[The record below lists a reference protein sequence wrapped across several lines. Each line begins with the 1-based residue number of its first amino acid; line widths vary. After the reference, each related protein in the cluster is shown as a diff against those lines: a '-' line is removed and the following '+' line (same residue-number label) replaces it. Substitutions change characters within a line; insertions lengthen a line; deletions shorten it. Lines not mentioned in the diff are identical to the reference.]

1 MRASAK
7 NSHYHTQFIFLPKMI
22 IYNITIK
29 VDASIADKWL
39 TWMKEEHITDMMSTG
54 LFSDYRL
61 CRLMEQDESDGVTFV
76 VQYHSDSIENY
87 QSYVSEHAARM
98 RKKSEDKFGNKFA
111 AFRTVMEMI
120 N

>member
-1 MRASAK
+1 
-7 NSHYHTQFIFLPKMI
+7 
-22 IYNITIK
+22 
-29 VDASIADKWL
+29 
-39 TWMKEEHITDMMSTG
+39 MKEEHTTDMMNTG

-61 CRLMEQDESDGVTFV
+61 CRLMEQDEHDGVTFV

-87 QSYVSEHAARM
+87 QSYIKEHAERM
-98 RKKSEDKFGNKFA
+98 RKKGLDKFGNKCA